1 MKLSKIVSALFAFLG
16 MVLVAGGIFLSF
28 ANRNAGA
35 PGRAVPQEAK
45 DCATAFLTA
54 LNGHDLESARTY
66 LYGNPDLGLSQT
78 SEDPQTAKVWEAF
91 QSSFVV
97 SDIAPFQVS
106 QSEIRLDFTLTTLE
120 LKALVNLPSL
130 ARSILD
136 GKEDQDSL
144 YDENGTLKPQEKT
157 AIMEEA
163 LEKTLAEAG
172 SVNRTCTISLVE
184 AEGRWWVLPNENLL
198 SALSGGME

>member
-54 LNGHDLESARTY
+54 LNDRDLEGAQTY
-66 LYGNPDLGLSQT
+66 LYGNPDLGLSQAT
-78 SEDPQTAKVWEAF
+78 IDPQTAKVWEAF
-91 QSSFVV
+91 RSSFVV

-106 QSEIRLDFTLTTLE
+106 QSEIRLDFTLTTME

-130 ARSILD
+130 ARNILD

-163 LEKTLAEAG
+163 LERTLAEAG

-184 AEGRWWVLPNENLL
+184 AEGQWWVLPNENLL

>member
-35 PGRAVPQEAK
+35 PGRAVPQEAN

-54 LNGHDLESARTY
+54 LNDHDLESAQTY
-66 LYGNPDLGLSQT
+66 LYGDPDLGLSQT
-78 SEDPQTAKVWEAF
+78 SADPQTAKVWEAF
-91 QSSFVV
+91 RSSFVV

-130 ARSILD
+130 ARRILD

-198 SALSGGME
+198 SALSGGMK

>member
-91 QSSFVV
+91 RSSFAV

-106 QSEIRLDFTLTTLE
+106 QSEIRLDFTLTTME

-144 YDENGTLKPQEKT
+144 YDENGTLKPQEKDS
-157 AIMEEA
+157 ILEEA
-163 LEKTLAEAG
+163 LEKALAEAG

>member
-16 MVLVAGGIFLSF
+16 MVLLAGGIFLSF

-91 QSSFVV
+91 RSSFAV

-130 ARSILD
+130 ARIILD

>member
-91 QSSFVV
+91 RSSFAV

>member
-16 MVLVAGGIFLSF
+16 MVLLAGGIFLSF

-91 QSSFVV
+91 RSSFAV

-130 ARSILD
+130 ARIILD

-163 LEKTLAEAG
+163 LEKTLAEAE

>member
-28 ANRNAGA
+28 ANRYAGA
-35 PGRAVPQEAK
+35 PGRAVPPEAK
-45 DCATAFLTA
+45 DGATDCLTA
-54 LNGHDLESARTY
+54 RDDHDPVSARTD
-66 LYGNPDLGLSQT
+66 LYGNPDLGRSQT
-78 SEDPQTAKVWEAF
+78 SECPQTAKVWEAF
-91 QSSFVV
+91 RSSFAV

-144 YDENGTLKPQEKT
+144 YDENGTLKSQEKDS
-157 AIMEEA
+157 ILEEA

>member
-28 ANRNAGA
+28 ANWNAGA

-54 LNGHDLESARTY
+54 LNDHDLESAQTY
-66 LYGNPDLGLSQT
+66 LYGDPDLGLSQT
-78 SEDPQTAKVWEAF
+78 SADPQTAKVWDAF
-91 QSSFVV
+91 RSSFAV
-97 SDIAPFQVS
+97 SDIAPFRVS

-144 YDENGTLKPQEKT
+144 YDGNGTLKPQEKT

>member
-54 LNGHDLESARTY
+54 LNDHDLESARTY

-78 SEDPQTAKVWEAF
+78 SEAPQTAKVWDAF
-91 QSSFVV
+91 RSSFAV
-97 SDIAPFQVS
+97 SDIAPLRVS

-130 ARSILD
+130 ARNILD